1 MRKNNVIKSVSFNE
15 TNPDDRKMLK
25 YIKRRN
31 FSGYMKKLLLA
42 DIEAREQEASQN
54 NPVSTQP
61 EAIAKEKYEPASN
74 HPIDVPQPQK
84 AILSTTERLEQMKRQ
99 TKKTGN
105 GASQPK
111 SFINPQ

>member
-1 MRKNNVIKSVSFNE
+1 MRKNNVIKSVSFSE

-31 FSGYMKKLLLA
+31 FSGYMKKLLMA
-42 DIEAREQEASQN
+42 DIEAREQEATQSD
-54 NPVSTQP
+54 PVLTQP
-61 EAIAKEKYEPASN
+61 ETITKEKYEPASN
-74 HPIDVPQPQK
+74 HPIDVPQPQE
-84 AILSTTERLEQMKRQ
+84 ASLSTSERLEQMKRQ
-99 TKKTGN
+99 SKKTGN

>member
-42 DIEAREQEASQN
+42 DIEAREQGATQN
-54 NPVSTQP
+54 DSVLTQS
-61 EAIAKEKYEPASN
+61 EAITKEKYEPELN
-74 HPIDVPQPQK
+74 HSITVPQPQE
-84 AILSTTERLEQMKRQ
+84 APLSTSEKLEQMKRQ
-99 TKKTGN
+99 SKKTGN

-111 SFINPQ
+111 SFISPQ